1 MKRAISDAFLIGK
14 RQKTHLKYAAKHAA
28 AFSGQKKLGYAL
40 CGAYPKCEIYYK
52 VELLSFTL
60 PSARLP

>member
-14 RQKTHLKYAAKHAA
+14 RQKNVPEIRGKARRGFFRA
-28 AFSGQKKLGYAL
+28 KKLGYAL